1 MDMVSKYG
9 QMEQNMRATGK
20 IIKLMDKEYFGMF
33 MEISTKGNG
42 KETKLMALVN
52 IHIVMEQLMKVT
64 GGMIYSMVTE

>member
-1 MDMVSKYG
+1 MVSKYG